1 MHMRGFCLF
10 LVGVSLAVAQS
21 NFPAMHYKVD
31 SDWPQLPAGWNF
43 GETPG
48 VAVDA
53 KDHVFVLHRGENPIL
68 EFTPDGRLVRSWGEG
83 LFIRPHAIR
92 IDQEGNIWTVDN
104 DTHQILKMDPSGRI
118 RLVIGRRGQSGETEE
133 AFNRPTDVAFGL
145 NGEIYISDGYVN
157 SRVVKFSK
165 EGRYITAWGKKG
177 KGPGEFNLPHSVAV
191 DKQGRVYVGDRENRR
206 LQVFDGNGKFLEE
219 WTHVGSPWGLDLQ
232 PDQTLF
238 IADGYND
245 RVLKVD
251 LTGKVLGAFGGNGRM
266 PGEMNF
272 VHHLEVDSAGN
283 IYVGEIKN
291 QRVQKFTPRK

>member
-1 MHMRGFCLF
+1 MHIRALCLF
-10 LVGVSLAVAQS
+10 IAWVAVAIAQS
-21 NFPAMHYKVD
+21 NFPALQYKVD
-31 SDWPQLPAGWNF
+31 ADWPQMPAGWNF

-48 VAVDA
+48 VAADA
-53 KDHVFVLHRGENPIL
+53 KGHVFVLHRGEHPII
-68 EFTPDGRLVRSWGEG
+68 EFTAEGKMVRSWGEG

-92 IDQEGNIWTVDN
+92 IDPQGNIWTVDN

-118 RLVIGRRGQSGETEE
+118 RLVIGRRGLSGETEE
-133 AFNRPTDVAFGL
+133 AFNRPTDVAFGP

-177 KGPGEFNLPHSVAV
+177 KGPGEFNLPHAVAV
-191 DKQGRVYVGDRENRR
+191 DKRGRVYVGDRENRR
-206 LQVFDGNGKFLEE
+206 VQIFDADGKFLEE

-232 PDQTLF
+232 SDETMF

-266 PGEMNF
+266 PGELSY
-272 VHHLEVDSAGN
+272 VHHLEVDNAGN
-283 IYVGEIKN
+283 VYVGEIKN
-291 QRVQKFTPRK
+291 QRVQKFVPGK

>member
-1 MHMRGFCLF
+1 MHVRAFCL
-10 LVGVSLAVAQS
+10 LLAGVSLAIAQS

-31 SDWPQLPAGWNF
+31 AAWPQLPVGWNF

-53 KDHVFVLHRGENPIL
+53 KDHVFVLHRGENPIM
-68 EFTPDGRLVRSWGEG
+68 EFTPDGRLVRSWGKG

-92 IDQEGNIWTVDN
+92 IDPEGNIWTVDN
-104 DTHQILKMDPSGRI
+104 DTHQVLKMDASGRV
-118 RLVIGRRGQSGETEE
+118 RLVIGRRGVSGETEE
-133 AFNRPTDVAFGL
+133 AFNRPTDIAFAA
-145 NGEIYISDGYVN
+145 NGDIYISDGYVN

-165 EGRYITAWGKKG
+165 DGRYITAWGKKG
-177 KGPGEFNLPHSVAV
+177 SGPGEFNLPHSVAV

-219 WTHVGSPWGLDLQ
+219 WKHVGSPWGLDLQ
-232 PDQTLF
+232 PDQTMF

-266 PGEMNF
+266 PGEMSF

-291 QRVQKFTPRK
+291 QRIQRFTPRK